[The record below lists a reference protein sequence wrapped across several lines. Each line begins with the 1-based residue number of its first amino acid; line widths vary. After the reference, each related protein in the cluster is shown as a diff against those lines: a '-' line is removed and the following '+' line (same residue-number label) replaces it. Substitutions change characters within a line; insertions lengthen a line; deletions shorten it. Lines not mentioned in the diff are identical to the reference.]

1 MATTEHATLE
11 RIRASRAI
19 QTPLGL
25 VIGILFGF
33 LVERAGVVRYE
44 VVIGQLLLTDF
55 TVLKMM
61 LSAVIVGGIGFFLL
75 KRAGLATTH
84 IVRGSVGATI
94 AGGLIFGVG
103 FALLGYCPGT
113 LAGAAGT
120 GALDALIGGVAGL
133 LAGSAVFA
141 YLYPALERKILRYGE
156 FPCLR
161 LPDLLRSGEGPAYL
175 LFLAGCTGFLL
186 LLEMIGL

>member
-1 MATTEHATLE
+1 MDSPTLE
-11 RIRASRAI
+11 RIRKSRAI

-25 VIGILFGF
+25 ILGILFGF

-61 LSAVIVGGIGFFLL
+61 LSAVIVGGAVFFLL
-75 KRAGLATTH
+75 QRAGLATTH
-84 IVRGSVGATI
+84 SIRGSIGSTV
-94 AGGLIFGVG
+94 AGGLIFGAG

-120 GALDALIGGVAGL
+120 GALDALIGGIAGL
-133 LAGSAVFA
+133 LLGSAVFA
-141 YLYPALERKILRYGE
+141 HLYPVLDRTILHYGE
-156 FPCLR
+156 FPWVR
-161 LPDLLRSGEGPAYL
+161 FPDFLGWREGPAVI
-175 LFLAGCTGFLL
+175 LFLAACTGFLF
-186 LLEMIGL
+186 LLEMMRL

>member
-1 MATTEHATLE
+1 MVPPILQK
-11 RIRASRAI
+11 IRASTKV

-25 VIGILFGF
+25 LLGILFGF
-33 LVERAGVVRYE
+33 LVERAGVVQYE

-75 KRAGLATTH
+75 KRAGFATTH
-84 IVRGSVGATI
+84 IVRGSIGSTI
-94 AGGLIFGVG
+94 VGGLIFGIG
-103 FALLGYCPGT
+103 FAVLGYCPGT

-133 LAGSAVFA
+133 LIGSALFA
-141 YLYPALERKILRYGE
+141 HLYPSLDRKILHYGK
-156 FPCLR
+156 FPWLR
-161 LPDLLRSGEGPAYL
+161 LPDFLRCGEVPAL
-175 LFLAGCTGFLL
+175 VLFLAACIGFLL
-186 LLEMIGL
+186 LLEMMGL